1 MNHRCI
7 EVFSVPANKQSVTT
21 LRMYLNFMKN
31 DLKVT
36 PTFMGIFDSGG
47 LSDNSVFWEV
57 TSMRGV

>member
-1 MNHRCI
+1 
-7 EVFSVPANKQSVTT
+7 
-21 LRMYLNFMKN
+21 MYLNFIKN

-57 TSMRGV
+57 TSMRGMRAAARETGLQHHINE